1 MSCGH
6 FHGAFSHFR
15 GPNRRKKPIPKCRI
29 DLGLLFEGC
38 IRHSTLWQLLK
49 EKEIKFPLEE
59 NQVLINEDAEDGAP
73 INENE
78 TPENGK
84 DEIDD
89 DLKKENKIVNENL
102 SVDDVITKMVVLI
115 PKTKEEVSAKLKNV
129 INVLKD
135 DLKAVQR
142 VAKEI
147 VEDAGNNGVK
157 YLEVGVNP
165 SKFVSPGNDDIS
177 YSAVIEAG
185 LRGLREGEE
194 RSPGTKAGI
203 IVQCERGQT
212 VAMKGILT
220 ICEKL
225 KNEGNQ
231 PLYNNCKALFPA
243 HFSFSKVLLEWR

>member
-6 FHGAFSHFR
+6 YHGAFSHFR
-15 GPNRRKKPIPKCRI
+15 GPNRRKNPIPKCRI

-49 EKEIKFPLEE
+49 EKEIKFPAEE
-59 NQVLINEDAEDGAP
+59 HRVVVINEEAENGVPTNDA
-73 INENE
+73 E

-84 DEIDD
+84 DTAEDN
-89 DLKKENKIVNENL
+89 LKKKNEIVNESL
-102 SVDDVITKMVVLI
+102 SVDDVITKMVVLF
-115 PKTKEEVSAKLKNV
+115 PKTKEEINTKLKNV

-142 VAKEI
+142 VAMEI

-157 YLEVGVNP
+157 YLEVGLDP

-194 RSPGTKAGI
+194 RSAGTKAGI
-203 IVQCERGQT
+203 IVQCERGRT
-212 VAMKGILT
+212 GDMKGILS

-225 KNEGNQ
+225 KNEGK
-231 PLYNNCKALFPA
+231 YLFNRNTTLSSPI
-243 HFSFSKVLLEWR
+243 SYPKVLSEWR

>member
-1 MSCGH
+1 M
-6 FHGAFSHFR
+6 
-15 GPNRRKKPIPKCRI
+15 
-29 DLGLLFEGC
+29 
-38 IRHSTLWQLLK
+38 
-49 EKEIKFPLEE
+49 
-59 NQVLINEDAEDGAP
+59 LINEDAEDGAP
-73 INENE
+73 TNENE

-89 DLKKENKIVNENL
+89 DPKKEKKIVNENL

-212 VAMKGILT
+212 VEMKGILT

-243 HFSFSKVLLEWR
+243 HLSFSKVLLEWR